1 MLRTVNAKYAN
12 GVLKPLEPLDLEEG
26 SEVVLSIEMAPT
38 LVNKSDEGGFV
49 DKYRYM
55 LPSHI
60 DEDLM
65 IEEYLE
71 KERKIRERN
80 G

>member
-1 MLRTVNAKYAN
+1 MKNVKAKYAN
-12 GVLKPLEPLDLEEG
+12 GVLTPLDPLDLEEG
-26 SEVVLSIEMAPT
+26 AEVVLNIETEHTSVSKADDSG
-38 LVNKSDEGGFV
+38 LVG
-49 DKYRYM
+49 KYRNM

-60 DEDLM
+60 DEELM